1 MPDATV
7 MITKIGRS
15 GRPAATVFVDVGTST
30 DAVAGLVQK
39 HITRN
44 RDLLKKLG
52 LKACL
57 ACISGMDVDIRQ
69 RYDIDMRVQF

>member
-1 MPDATV
+1 MAEAAILV
-7 MITKIGRS
+7 NKVGRS
-15 GRPAATVFVDVGTST
+15 GRPVALVLVDPGVST
-30 DAVAGLVQK
+30 DLVAGLVQK
-39 HITRN
+39 HLTRN
-44 RDLLKKLG
+44 KDMLKKLG

>member
-1 MPDATV
+1 MAEASILINKVGRFGRPSATV
-7 MITKIGRS
+7 LIDPGV
-15 GRPAATVFVDVGTST
+15 PT
-30 DAVAGLVQK
+30 DQLAGLVQK
-39 HITRN
+39 HLTRN

-57 ACISGMDVDIRQ
+57 SCISGMDIDIRQ

>member
-1 MPDATV
+1 MPDATILV
-7 MITKIGRS
+7 NKLGRN
-15 GRPAATVFVDVGTST
+15 GRPAAVVMIDPGVGT

-39 HITRN
+39 HLTRN
-44 RDLLKKLG
+44 KDLLKKLG

-57 ACISGMDVDIRQ
+57 ACISGMDIDIRQ

>member
-1 MPDATV
+1 MAEATV
-7 MITKIGRS
+7 LINKLGRY
-15 GRPAATVFVDVGTST
+15 GRPTATVLVEPGTSI
-30 DAVAGLVQK
+30 DAVAGMVQK
-39 HITRN
+39 SITRN
-44 RDLLKKLG
+44 KDLLKKLG